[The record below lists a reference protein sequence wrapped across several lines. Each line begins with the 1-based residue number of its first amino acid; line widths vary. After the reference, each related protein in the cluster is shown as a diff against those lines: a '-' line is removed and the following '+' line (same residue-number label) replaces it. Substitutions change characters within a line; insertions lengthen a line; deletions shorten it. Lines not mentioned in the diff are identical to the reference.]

1 MPNHIHLLVT
11 MDESAM
17 QQTNNLSHII
27 GRLKSLTTRECWQQG
42 YIEKQLFQT
51 SYYEHVIRNQAEFDQ
66 IWNYID
72 QNPKKWTLDRYY
84 II

>member
-1 MPNHIHLLVT
+1 
-11 MDESAM
+11 M
-17 QQTNNLSHII
+17 QQTNNLPI
-27 GRLKSLTTRECWQQG
+27 SLAETKISTTCECWQQG

-51 SYYEHVIRNQAEFDQ
+51 SYYEHVIRNQAEYEQ

-84 II
+84 IIE